1 LYRGINRERL
11 LRLSRIAE
19 DLALFDGIVH
29 HPPAGT

>member
-1 LYRGINRERL
+1 LRAGAGVDAT